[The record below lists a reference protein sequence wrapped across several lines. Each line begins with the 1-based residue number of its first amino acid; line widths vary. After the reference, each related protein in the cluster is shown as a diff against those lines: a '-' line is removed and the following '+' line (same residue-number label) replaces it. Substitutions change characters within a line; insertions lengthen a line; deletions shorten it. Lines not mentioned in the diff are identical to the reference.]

1 MLGYS
6 ESKIA
11 AKAAK
16 RGQSV
21 EDYKK
26 YLVTKRLTR
35 SDRKRAERARLA
47 ALREAEAK
55 AQGRKA

>member
-16 RGQSV
+16 RGVSV

-26 YLVTKRLTR
+26 YLVKKHTTRGERKR
-35 SDRKRAERARLA
+35 KARAER
-47 ALREAEAK
+47 EAAK
-55 AQGRKA
+55 AQAVKA

>member
-26 YLVTKRLTR
+26 YLVTKRQTR
-35 SDRKRAERARLA
+35 SARRAEA
-47 ALREAEAK
+47 
-55 AQGRKA
+55 RKARAAAEVKA